1 MILDALQP
9 SMVPI
14 TAMPKAPP
22 AADAGFAAQ
31 LQALQDRE
39 ETARTA
45 AEQLVA
51 QTLVLPVLS
60 SMREGPFLEGPF
72 KPGNAERRFAPLLD
86 QHMAD
91 SITTS
96 SRFTLVDSVV
106 DRLLS
111 QGSPTQVEVLA

>member
-1 MILDALQP
+1 MTLDALQP
-9 SMVPI
+9 SMIPM
-14 TAMPKAPP
+14 TAMPQSPP
-22 AADAGFAAQ
+22 VAEAGFAAQ
-31 LQALQDRE
+31 LQAVQARG

-86 QHMAD
+86 QYMAD
-91 SITTS
+91 SITAS
-96 SRFTLVDSVV
+96 SRSTLVDSVV

-111 QGSPTQVEVLA
+111 QGSPSQVEVMA